1 MRFGRLL
8 TAMVTPFTAEGA
20 VDYDRAAALAKHLV
34 DEGSDGVVVAG
45 TTGESPTLTKEEKWA
60 LFSRVRQALRGR
72 AAVIA
77 GTGTNDTAGSVA
89 LTKAVD
95 GMGLD
100 GVMAVCPYYN
110 KPSQEGMYRHFRAI
124 AESTSLPLIVY
135 NVPSRTAS
143 NLEPSTLE
151 RLTAVPN
158 IVALKEASGDMA
170 QAADIMRRVP
180 PDFAVYSGNDS
191 DTYHIM
197 ALGGV
202 GVISVASH
210 VAGPAMKEMVEAA
223 GAGDWDKARDIHLR
237 LGGLFK
243 VLFLPAS
250 TNPAPVKAALRL
262 CGFDVGGLRL
272 PLTECDEKGVGQIKE
287 VLAALGLV

>member
-1 MRFGRLL
+1 
-8 TAMVTPFTAEGA
+8 V
-20 VDYDRAAALAKHLV
+20 ALAKHLV
-34 DEGSDGVVVAG
+34 ESGSDGVVVAG
-45 TTGESPTLTKEEKWA
+45 TTGESPTLTKEEKLE
-60 LFSRVRQALRGR
+60 LFGCVGEALRGK
-72 AAVIA
+72 ATVVA

-89 LTKAVD
+89 LTKAV
-95 GMGLD
+95 GGIGVD

-143 NLEPSTLE
+143 NLEPATLE
-151 RLTAVPN
+151 RLAAVPN
-158 IVALKEASGDMA
+158 VAALKEASGDMA
-170 QAADIMRRVP
+170 QVADIMRRVP
-180 PDFAVYSGNDS
+180 PGLEVYSGNDS

-210 VAGPAMKEMVEAA
+210 VAGRAMKEMVEAA
-223 GAGDWDKARDIHLR
+223 GAGQWDGAREIHLR

-272 PLTECDEKGVGQIKE
+272 PLTECDEKGVAQIKA
-287 VLAALGLV
+287 VLATLGLV

>member
-1 MRFGRLL
+1 M
-8 TAMVTPFTAEGA
+8 E
-20 VDYDRAAALAKHLV
+20 
-34 DEGSDGVVVAG
+34 
-45 TTGESPTLTKEEKWA
+45 
-60 LFSRVRQALRGR
+60 LFSCVGEALRGK
-72 AAVIA
+72 AAVVA
-77 GTGTNDTAGSVA
+77 GTGTNDTAASVA
-89 LTKAVD
+89 LTKAANDTGV
-95 GMGLD
+95 D
-100 GVMAVCPYYN
+100 GVMGVCPYYN

-124 AESTSLPLIVY
+124 AEATPLPVIVY

-143 NLEPSTLE
+143 NLEPATLE

-158 IVALKEASGDMA
+158 IAAVKEASGDMA
-170 QAADIMRRVP
+170 QVADIMRRVP
-180 PDFAVYSGNDS
+180 EQFAVYSGNDS

-210 VAGPAMKEMVEAA
+210 VAGLAMKDMVQAA
-223 GAGDWDKARDIHLR
+223 GAGDWDKAREIHLR

-262 CGFDVGGLRL
+262 CGFEVGGLRL
-272 PLTECDEKGVGQIKE
+272 PLTECDDKGVAQIRE
-287 VLAALGLV
+287 VLAALGLA